1 MAEYILYVGGGGG
14 DRTGGDM
21 GDGTPVV
28 TSVSVEP
35 SSTRSADQSSST
47 LFFPL
52 LSKMFICETIQSL
65 NSIFLQNYDHLFP

>member
-1 MAEYILYVGGGGG
+1 MAEYMLYVGGGGG
-14 DRTGGDM
+14 GRTGGDM

-47 LFFPL
+47 LF
-52 LSKMFICETIQSL
+52 SAAV
-65 NSIFLQNYDHLFP
+65 